1 MKVLIHDE
9 RPDAL
14 NFFRESIIN
23 HSYRAGVAK
32 NGAEVMS
39 MLACER
45 YEIVLTNGGYVELDP
60 DQLLQ
65 LRSSCVFIINITD
78 SSILDE
84 GPALKGDIA
93 LRRPF
98 ESWKLWRAIARGK
111 AADS

>member
-9 RPDAL
+9 RTDAL

-23 HSYRAGVAK
+23 RGYRVGIAK

-39 MLACER
+39 MLSSEQ
-45 YEIVLTNGGYVELDP
+45 YEIVLTNGGYVELNP

-78 SSILDE
+78 GTILDQ
-84 GPALKGDIA
+84 GPGLKADME

-98 ESWKLWRAIARGK
+98 ESWKLLRAIARGK